1 MSNNVTTIGAN
12 TAIHS
17 TEGMVNAVRG
27 VTESYNGGGL
37 SAEMKTFYDKTL
49 IELAKPNLVHMQ
61 FGQKRPIPPHGG
73 KTVEFR
79 RMKPLAKNLNTITEG
94 ITPAGTK
101 MTVVPLTATLNQY
114 GDYIEQTD
122 LIEMTAIDNTV
133 IEATKLLADQAGRTL
148 DTIVRDVLQTG
159 TNVNYA
165 SSVKDGVVTPITSRS
180 MLDSTAKLRVV
191 DVFKAAAQLK
201 AANAPT
207 IDGKYVAIIHP
218 HVAFDL
224 MQESGDA
231 WVDIKKYAEP
241 DKILN
246 GELGTLGGVRFVES
260 SEAKINIADGL
271 APNHRFL
278 TIGGYDDQS
287 MSDVTEGGGVC
298 SPTEFQ
304 VYETIT
310 NDLVGKK
317 IHYYS
322 VAKDEIIEYTVCG
335 VNLEHRAIYC
345 VEPMEYHPDDGD
357 MFFPTGSGKKGCATY
372 STIFLGN
379 DAYGI
384 IDVNGSGA
392 VEHIVK
398 QRGYGNDPLNQ
409 RSSIGWKAFMCA
421 AILADD
427 YILRVESGSS
437 FSDTVTEAN

>member
-1 MSNNVTTIGAN
+1 MEMNTVNSTIHGTEGFVNAN
-12 TAIHS
+12 T
-17 TEGMVNAVRG
+17 GK
-27 VTESYNGGGL
+27 TESYNGNGL

-49 IELAKPNLVHMQ
+49 IELATPNLVHMQ
-61 FGQKRPIPPHGG
+61 FGQKRPIPANGG
-73 KTVEFR
+73 RTVEFR

-94 ITPAGTK
+94 ITPGGTK

-122 LIEMTAIDNTV
+122 LIEMTSIDNTV
-133 IEATKLLADQAGRTL
+133 IEATKLLADQAGRTI

-159 TNVNYA
+159 TNVNYCPTC
-165 SSVKDGVVTPITSRS
+165 KDGVYTPVTSRS
-180 MLDSTAKLRVV
+180 ELDETAKLRVV

-201 AANAPT
+201 AVNAPT

-224 MQESGDA
+224 MQEAGDA

-260 SEAKINIADGL
+260 SEAKINFPGTVHGNVKKLFAYSYDGG
-271 APNHRFL
+271 AIPEAYSNIDGIP
-278 TIGGYDDQS
+278 TTYAISSNKETPVAIIGKTLQVTNPVSGVS
-287 MSDVTEGGGVC
+287 RSFKVSGICSGEFIIFSDVDLTEVFAEPADEYIITAAGGG
-298 SPTEFQ
+298 
-304 VYETIT
+304 
-310 NDLVGKK
+310 K
-317 IHYYS
+317 
-322 VAKDEIIEYTVCG
+322 CG
-335 VNLEHRAIYC
+335 I
-345 VEPMEYHPDDGD
+345 
-357 MFFPTGSGKKGCATY
+357 ATY
-372 STIFLGN
+372 STIFLGR

-384 IDVNGSGA
+384 IDINGTGTI
-392 VEHIVK
+392 EHIVK

-437 FSDTVTEAN
+437 FSPDITEAN